1 MKNIFLIMI
10 CTLSFSLVAL
20 ADKPST
26 IDALPKTAQEFL
38 STYFA
43 KSKIA
48 SVMLDESDGDFKVK
62 LENGVKVEFNKI
74 GSWTEI
80 EGLTSLPKGLVSS
93 NIYDYV
99 AHNYK
104 KVKVV
109 KIERDKKG
117 FEIELADGRELE
129 FDLNG
134 NFVKID

>member
-1 MKNIFLIMI
+1 M
-10 CTLSFSLVAL
+10 LSFSVVAQ

-38 STYFA
+38 NTYFA
-43 KSKIA
+43 KDKVA
-48 SVMLDESDGDFKVK
+48 SVMLDESDGDFKVR
-62 LENGVKVEFNKI
+62 LESGAKIEFNKV
-74 GSWTEI
+74 GSWMEI

-99 AHNYK
+99 SHNYK
-104 KVKVV
+104 KTKIV
-109 KIERDKKG
+109 KIERDKNG

-134 NFVKID
+134 NFVKLDD